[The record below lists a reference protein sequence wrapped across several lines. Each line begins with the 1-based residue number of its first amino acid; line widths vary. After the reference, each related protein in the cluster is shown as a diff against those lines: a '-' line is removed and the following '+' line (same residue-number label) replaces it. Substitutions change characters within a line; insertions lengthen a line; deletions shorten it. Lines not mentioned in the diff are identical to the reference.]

1 MLWAVYWFLIGD
13 YKMKRSELRKKLF
26 DTIFKRLH
34 NDSGLGDYIDHT
46 EIADLSYEMA
56 EELLSMVEKQGM
68 LPPAQEYLIVD
79 YKISP
84 KGERY
89 WNGDFAKKYVNE
101 WEPEE
106 KSDEIT

>member
-1 MLWAVYWFLIGD
+1 MRIREGHYASDNTDYERWAFAHFLAD
-13 YKMKRSELRKKLF
+13 ELISL
-26 DTIFKRLH
+26 I
-34 NDSGLGDYIDHT
+34 
-46 EIADLSYEMA
+46 
-56 EELLSMVEKQGM
+56 EEQGM

-106 KSDEIT
+106 KSDETI